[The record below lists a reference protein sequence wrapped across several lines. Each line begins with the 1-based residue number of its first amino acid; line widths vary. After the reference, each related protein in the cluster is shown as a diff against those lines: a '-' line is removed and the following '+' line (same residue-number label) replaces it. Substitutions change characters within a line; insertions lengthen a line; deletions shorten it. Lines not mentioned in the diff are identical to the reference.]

1 MDDVQETRSKRPYLV
16 LAGLMALI
24 LLFLWGVWVSAHV
37 LEPKPPRLVKVQLA
51 DSISR
56 FVEAEARRDDA
67 SGEALQART
76 RAYLA
81 AAEAAVRDMGQDGRI
96 VLVSEAVLAGRVD
109 DRTKELENR
118 IARELAG
125 EGQNAQ

>member
-1 MDDVQETRSKRPYLV
+1 MNDVQDTRSKRPYLV

-24 LLFLWGVWVSAHV
+24 ILFLWGIWVSAHV
-37 LEPKPPRLVKVQLA
+37 LEPKPPRIVKVQLA
-51 DSISR
+51 ASISR
-56 FVEAEARRDDA
+56 FVEAEARREDV
-67 SGEALQART
+67 SGEVLQART

-81 AAEAAVRDMGQDGRI
+81 AAEAAVRDMGHNGRI

-118 IARELAG
+118 IARKLAG
-125 EGQNAQ
+125 DKKAAQ